1 MVSARFAVTIWLL
14 AALSPVPS
22 AGWCAEW
29 PRPFPEAVS
38 GPARLTYVNGL
49 PVMFLQG
56 TPEELGRQQA
66 ELVGA
71 TIAPMLGLTRDVV
84 KHHGYERVW
93 PLVTAMSR
101 VLMRNAPPEYRQELE
116 TFIETGRL
124 DWDGLLVGNS
134 LVELR
139 RMGGCSSFLVLP
151 ARSRTGELIFG
162 RNFDFPSFNV
172 LDKYGCISVVRPQ
185 GKRAFVSIGYP
196 GMIGVL
202 SGMNDAGLA
211 VATMDVN
218 ESADGAPIFDPTG
231 VPLALTYRRI
241 LEECATV
248 EEAERLLKATKI
260 TTYMNLAVA
269 DVDEAVV
276 FELTPQTVGVRRAP
290 RDVLCCTNHFQL
302 EGLCT
307 DRSCRRIQVLDR
319 LDQTQPA
326 FGLEDVHR
334 ALHEV
339 NQGALTLQTMIFEP
353 RAWRLHVAMNARGP
367 VSDDPLTVLELREWL
382 QPQPTEGEERVSA
395 PSR

>member
-1 MVSARFAVTIWLL
+1 MPSARFAATFWLL
-14 AALSPVPS
+14 AALSLPPA
-22 AGWCAEW
+22 AGWCADH

-38 GPARLTYVNGL
+38 GPARLTYVNDL

-66 ELVGA
+66 ELVGG
-71 TIAPMLGLTRDVV
+71 TIGPLLGLTRDVV

-101 VLMRNAPPEYRQELE
+101 VLMRNAPAEYRQELE
-116 TFIETGRL
+116 AFIEAGQL
-124 DWDGLLVGNS
+124 DRDGLLVGNS

-151 ARSRTGELIFG
+151 PRSRTGQLLFG
-162 RNFDFPSFNV
+162 RNFDFPSFHV
-172 LDKYGCISVVRPQ
+172 LDKYGCLSVVRPQ

-211 VATMDVN
+211 VATLDVY

-231 VPLALTYRRI
+231 VPLALTYRSI

-248 EEAERLLKATKI
+248 AEAERLLKATRI

-269 DVDEAVV
+269 DADGAAV
-276 FELTPQTVGVRRAP
+276 FELTPQTVGVRRAL

-307 DRSCRRIQVLDR
+307 DRSCRRIQILDR
-319 LDQTQPA
+319 LDQTQPT
-326 FGLEDVHR
+326 FGLEEVQR

-353 RAWRLHVAMNARGP
+353 RTLRLHVAMNARGP
-367 VSDDPLTVLELREWL
+367 VSDDPLRVFELREWL
-382 QPQPTEGEERVSA
+382 RPEPAAGEKDHFPA
-395 PSR
+395 PR